1 MLTLSTLSIWLKES
15 GVSHTTLGLFV
26 LATLP
31 YTFKFVWGP
40 LVDHIKIPYLFSR
53 LGQRRSWILLSQA
66 ALIAMLIGLGSSSP
80 QTGILETA
88 FWAFGVALCSA
99 IQDVVIEAYRIE
111 ATVEDQLGPATSAT
125 VLGWRFG
132 MMTSGAGAL
141 FLAATFSWSFAYNVM
156 AALMLIGMVTTL
168 LSASP
173 RTFSSPPA
181 AHRNLWYWISST
193 YGQPLKEL
201 WLSDDWRII
210 LSFIFLYKVGDTT
223 LNVMNTPFLVDLGFS
238 KLEIANVAKLFGIS
252 AMIVGGFIGGLFL
265 SRFGLFRGLLLC
277 TALQCLSSL
286 MFLMQ
291 ATVGYH
297 LNLLI
302 VTIGIENLT
311 CGFGATAFIAY
322 LSSLCSLKH
331 TATHFA
337 ILSSFGSLMRI
348 VLSIGAG
355 ILADRLS
362 WPLFFTVTGA
372 ACLPCFCLLLR
383 AAEHFGN
390 ESLKL
395 PQTASLKD

>member
-15 GVSHTTLGLFV
+15 GVSHTTLGFFV

-40 LVDHIKIPYLFSR
+40 LVDHMEIPYLFSR
-53 LGQRRSWILLSQA
+53 FGQRRSWMLLSQI
-66 ALIAMLIGLGSSSP
+66 ALIFMLIGLGSSTP
-80 QTGILETA
+80 KTAILQTA
-88 FWAFGVALCSA
+88 CWAFGVALCSA

-111 ATVEDQLGPATSAT
+111 ATHEHQLGSATSAT

-132 MMTSGAGAL
+132 MMASGAGAL
-141 FLAATFSWSFAYNVM
+141 FLAATFSWSVAYNTM
-156 AALMLIGMVTTL
+156 AALILIGIATTL
-168 LSASP
+168 FGTPP
-173 RTFSSPPA
+173 RTFSSPSA
-181 AHRNLWYWISST
+181 SHHNLWYWISAT
-193 YGQPLKEL
+193 YVPPSKEL
-201 WLSDDWRII
+201 WHSYDWRIV
-210 LSFIFLYKVGDTT
+210 LSFILLYKVGDTT
-223 LNVMNTPFLVDLGFS
+223 VNVMSTPFLVDLGFS

-265 SRFGLFRGLLLC
+265 NRFGLFRGLLLC
-277 TALQCLSSL
+277 TALQCVSSL
-286 MFLMQ
+286 MFLIQ

-362 WPLFFTVTGA
+362 WPLFFTVTAA

-390 ESLKL
+390 KPLKL